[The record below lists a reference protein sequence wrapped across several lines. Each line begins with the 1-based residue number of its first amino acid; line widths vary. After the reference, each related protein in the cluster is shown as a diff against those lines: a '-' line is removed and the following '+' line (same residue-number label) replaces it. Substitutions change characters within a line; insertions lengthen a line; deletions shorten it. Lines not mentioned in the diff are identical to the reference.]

1 MVQRIAAMK
10 ERVID
15 LTQAEQHKLQIR
27 LNKIKGQLASIEGTL
42 ARPVECSGTLQQL
55 AAVSG
60 ALKSMMRE
68 ILEISVRSKVE
79 CIQQEDAARNADE
92 IIEAMRSFLK

>member
-1 MVQRIAAMK
+1 MK

-27 LNKIKGQLASIEGTL
+27 FNKIKGQLASIEGTL
-42 ARPVECSGTLQQL
+42 AFPLACSGTLQQL
-55 AAVSG
+55 AAVNG

-68 ILEISVRSKVE
+68 ILEISVRTEVARL
-79 CIQQEDAARNADE
+79 QRPDADRNADE

>member
-27 LNKIKGQLASIEGTL
+27 LNKIKGQLVLNVSTYVSITTL
-42 ARPVECSGTLQQL
+42 LDAHYPVSH
-55 AAVSG
+55 
-60 ALKSMMRE
+60 LKRGHGF
-68 ILEISVRSKVE
+68 R
-79 CIQQEDAARNADE
+79 
-92 IIEAMRSFLK
+92 

>member
-27 LNKIKGQLASIEGTL
+27 LNKIKGQLASIEGML
-42 ARPVECSGTLQQL
+42 ASPITCTGTLQQL
-55 AAVSG
+55 AAARG

-68 ILEISVRSKVE
+68 ILEISVRNKVE
-79 CIQQEDAARNADE
+79 CIQQKDADRNADE
-92 IIEAMRSFLK
+92 IIAAMRSFLK

>member
-1 MVQRIAAMK
+1 MK

-42 ARPVECSGTLQQL
+42 ACPIECSGTLQQL
-55 AAVSG
+55 AAASG

-68 ILEISVRSKVE
+68 ILEIGVRSE
-79 CIQQEDAARNADE
+79 IARIQQHDSAQNADE
-92 IIEAMRSFLK
+92 IIEVMRSFLK